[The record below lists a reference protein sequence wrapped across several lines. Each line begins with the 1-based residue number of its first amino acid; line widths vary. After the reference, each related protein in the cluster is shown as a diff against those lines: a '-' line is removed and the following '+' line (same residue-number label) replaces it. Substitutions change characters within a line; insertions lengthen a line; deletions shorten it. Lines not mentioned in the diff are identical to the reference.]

1 MKYETEEEYILRKKC
16 DNVRD
21 LGKLIREFRTLVRLM
36 TEVIGKDTK
45 GSEIN
50 E

>member
-1 MKYETEEEYILRKKC
+1 MIYETEEEYILRKKC

-21 LGKLIREFRTLVRLM
+21 IGELIREFRTLVRLM
-36 TEVIGKDTK
+36 TEVIEKDSK
-45 GSEIN
+45 GSESN